1 MVELARGEFGISLRP
16 RLPENEGV
24 SGYVISSGKVFQT
37 GDIRQDPLY
46 GRSDVTE
53 NVKAVVC
60 APLIAYGVAIGALWV
75 GRKYPF
81 NPGEVRLVTAI
92 ADIAANAIHRS
103 SLFEK
108 TRLSLQRLAALHE
121 IDTAI
126 NSTLDL
132 QITLKVL
139 LEQVINQLRVDA
151 AAVLLLNPQQHT
163 LTFRAGRGFRT
174 RNIERATQ
182 RLGEGHAGKAA
193 LDRKTIQV
201 HNIPNL
207 GSAFLRSG
215 LLASEGFV
223 SYFATPLVAK
233 GQVKGVLEV
242 YHRSAFRPDEEW
254 LDFLE
259 TLAGQAAIAID
270 NASLF
275 VDLQR
280 LNDDL
285 ILAYDETIEGWSHA
299 LDMRDHETEGHTR
312 RVTEMTD
319 MLARTMGLPAEEL
332 VHVRW
337 GALLHDIGKMC
348 VPDSILSK
356 PGPLDPEE
364 WVEMRK
370 HPVYAYELLYP
381 IKYLRQA
388 LDIPY
393 CHHEKW
399 DGTGYPRGLKGKEI
413 PLSARIFAVVD
424 VWDALRSPRVYR
436 KEPWEEEKVRAYIR
450 DLSGSHFDPDV
461 AREFLAMI

>member
-1 MVELARGEFGISLRP
+1 MGS
-16 RLPENEGV
+16 
-24 SGYVISSGKVFQT
+24 T
-37 GDIRQDPLY
+37 
-46 GRSDVTE
+46 
-53 NVKAVVC
+53 
-60 APLIAYGVAIGALWV
+60 IGALWV
-75 GRKYPF
+75 GRKNPF
-81 NPGEVRLVTAI
+81 SPAEVRLLTAI

-163 LTFRAGRGFRT
+163 LTYRAGRGFRT

-182 RLGEGHAGKAA
+182 RLGEGHAGQGRAGPQDHPGSQHPQPGEHLPAVRAA
-193 LDRKTIQV
+193 GERRVCQLLCNPPGCQGPGQGGARGLPPLGVPPGRRVAGLPRNPGRAGRDRDRQRQPV
-201 HNIPNL
+201 RGPAAPQRRPHP
-207 GSAFLRSG
+207 GLR
-215 LLASEGFV
+215 
-223 SYFATPLVAK
+223 
-233 GQVKGVLEV
+233 
-242 YHRSAFRPDEEW
+242 
-254 LDFLE
+254 
-259 TLAGQAAIAID
+259 
-270 NASLF
+270 
-275 VDLQR
+275 
-280 LNDDL
+280 
-285 ILAYDETIEGWSHA
+285 
-299 LDMRDHETEGHTR
+299 RDHRGLVSRPGH
-312 RVTEMTD
+312 
-319 MLARTMGLPAEEL
+319 ARPRDRGAHPPGHRDDRYAGAHLGLPAEEL

-337 GALLHDIGKMC
+337 GALLHDIGKMG

-381 IKYLRQA
+381 IKYLRPA

-399 DGTGYPRGLKGKEI
+399 DGTGYPRGLKRQGD
-413 PLSARIFAVVD
+413 PALSADFRGCGRLGRAPLPPGLPER
-424 VWDALRSPRVYR
+424 ALGRGKSARVYPR
-436 KEPWEEEKVRAYIR
+436 PVRAAFRPGCRPGIPGD
-450 DLSGSHFDPDV
+450 DLKIFKPKPGRLVLEHAP
-461 AREFLAMI
+461 ARFWP